1 MPRYLSVLELK
12 DYARSEIPT
21 ADDAFIEAACDSAE
35 NFMDQACARRFVVAT
50 SATARVFMPLSGG
63 LLRIHDCTTVTLVVN
78 DGTTLTAADYQL
90 EPLNGL
96 TWAGESRP
104 YDQIRL
110 TSGTTWDRDSYGEA
124 TISVTATWGW
134 VAIPARVKQAAL
146 IVAKEIIANRD
157 EVKFGL
163 VGFSD
168 VGGVSPRSN
177 PIVTETINHYRRVE
191 AIGIA

>member
-21 ADDAFIEAACDSAE
+21 VDDTFIEAACDSAE

-96 TWAGESRP
+96 TWSGESRP

-134 VAIPARVKQAAL
+134 VAIPERVKHAAL
-146 IVAKEIIANRD
+146 IVARD
-157 EVKFGL
+157 ILLVRDAVKLGL
-163 VGFSD
+163 VDISP
-168 VGGVSPRSN
+168 VGGVGARLDPTVRDT
-177 PIVTETINHYRRVE
+177 VNHYRRVE
-191 AIGIA
+191 SWGIA